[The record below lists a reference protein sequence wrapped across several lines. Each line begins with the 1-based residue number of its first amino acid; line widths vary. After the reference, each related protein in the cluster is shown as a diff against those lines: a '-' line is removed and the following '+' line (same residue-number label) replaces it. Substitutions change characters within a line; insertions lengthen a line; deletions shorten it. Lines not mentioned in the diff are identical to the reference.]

1 GCVVARAET
10 IYFRSVNTK
19 GRNSSRPRRHTF
31 HSCPPSIGTNVCRT
45 PCSVR
50 ALSISSFGRINP
62 SDLPQANHKSFSWR
76 LAAFGP
82 FMTPPR
88 TNSRFATDALI
99 PPTHANCSRCVKPIV
114 SDWPCHPWSI
124 AMLRLTS
131 LFGKCIP
138 KTPPH
143 VDEPERTS
151 NRLSRNQVPEQVCR
165 FESGQSNADL
175 QTPG

>member
-1 GCVVARAET
+1 MGPT
-10 IYFRSVNTK
+10 FSVS
-19 GRNSSRPRRHTF
+19 NSSFAFQTVRRPVESSSR
-31 HSCPPSIGTNVCRT
+31 SI
-45 PCSVR
+45 P
-50 ALSISSFGRINP
+50 GRINP

-76 LAAFGP
+76 LATFGL

-88 TNSRFATDALI
+88 TNSRFATDAL
-99 PPTHANCSRCVKPIV
+99 PAHPCELFEMRQTDRERLATTHS
-114 SDWPCHPWSI
+114 SI

-138 KTPPH
+138 NTPPH

-175 QTPG
+175 QTPR

>member
-1 GCVVARAET
+1 MKR
-10 IYFRSVNTK
+10 RSE
-19 GRNSSRPRRHTF
+19 
-31 HSCPPSIGTNVCRT
+31 
-45 PCSVR
+45 
-50 ALSISSFGRINP
+50 RINASRSSHP
-62 SDLPQANHKSFSWR
+62 CELFEMRQTDRER
-76 LAAFGP
+76 LA
-82 FMTPPR
+82 T
-88 TNSRFATDALI
+88 
-99 PPTHANCSRCVKPIV
+99 THG
-114 SDWPCHPWSI
+114 SI

-175 QTPG
+175 QTPRQTKQVYSMKKYLSRNIAALVTALFVLVLLP